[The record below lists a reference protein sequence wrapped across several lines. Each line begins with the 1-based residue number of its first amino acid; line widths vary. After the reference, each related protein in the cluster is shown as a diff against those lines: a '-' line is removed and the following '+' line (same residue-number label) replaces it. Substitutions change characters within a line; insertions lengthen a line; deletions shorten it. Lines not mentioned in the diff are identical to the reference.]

1 MVRRDEGSGARTLY
15 DEPISPVGRVFLQP
29 ELEQVIHCVLT
40 FQNPFDVDAV
50 KGVLKSSLINDCLRL
65 RSLVVDIDNH
75 VIIVPEE
82 EEKTDDRRHRAAH
95 IIFPVFVVV
104 SVLRF
109 HHALG
114 DGVSLLGLVLA
125 SCVRPGN
132 PDAVLS
138 HFQPVFIFFSKPSAS
153 NRVMSITFPGSGGE
167 GRRRAEFSLA
177 ASVMGVAVGTWDDD
191 RRWGGYGALAKKK
204 LTTVALCLDDINAVK
219 TKLNA
224 TVNYVFVGI
233 ISHGIAKYMKLKSSN
248 GWGRRLTIN
257 PCVSISPQG
266 VGQSLN
272 SMDVSW
278 MTNIGP
284 SEGHSHVVEGTTC
297 LSFQANWLRNALN
310 SMKSE
315 NSKSFTQNSAMQ
327 KKVETCGRPQSPPEN
342 QRLGKYDDLW
352 G

>member
-82 EEKTDDRRHRAAH
+82 EEKTDDRRHRAARDSS
-95 IIFPVFVVV
+95 PTAASPYSSAVTTPA
-104 SVLRF
+104 LRAAVP
-109 HHALG
+109 HALG

-138 HFQPVFIFFSKPSAS
+138 HFQPGQQLK
-153 NRVMSITFPGSGGE
+153 GKGGT

-297 LSFQANWLRNALN
+297 LSFQANCIWSNNHTKNLLHKDLFRLTLRKT
-310 SMKSE
+310 S
-315 NSKSFTQNSAMQ
+315 
-327 KKVETCGRPQSPPEN
+327 G
-342 QRLGKYDDLW
+342 
-352 G
+352 